1 MKDLG
6 GLSMK
11 DTYAFP
17 AIFDYADD
25 GISIEFPD
33 LPGCL
38 SAADTTEEAIK
49 NAKEVLGLFLW
60 SMEKDEAPIPVPSPI
75 HKLNINPNQIPFLVE
90 VWMPVVRNEM
100 DNKAIKKTLT
110 IPQWLNILAEK
121 NNINFS
127 QTLQQALKE
136 QLGINDHEPD
146 HT

>member
-1 MKDLG
+1 MKDAYTF
-6 GLSMK
+6 S
-11 DTYAFP
+11 
-17 AIFDYADD
+17 AIFDYAND

-38 SAADTTEEAIK
+38 TAADTTEEATK

-60 SMEKDEAPIPVPSPI
+60 SMEKDNEVIPESTPIN
-75 HKLNINPNQIPFLVE
+75 KLKLESSQIPFLVE
-90 VWMPVVRNEM
+90 VWMPIVRNEM

-110 IPQWLNILAEK
+110 IPQWLNILAEN

-136 QLGINDHEPD
+136 QLGINEQNQNRA
-146 HT
+146 